1 MADDASQEERRN
13 FSRILFN
20 AECTLSQGGLM
31 WTTDVQD
38 ISLKGI
44 LIRRPEAFTLKGD
57 KSFEAQIKLAGN
69 QQAINMT
76 LVFSNE
82 HNDALGFE
90 CAHIDIDSMTHLK
103 RLVELNLGDE
113 DILQRE
119 LCALSS
125 TH

>member
-1 MADDASQEERRN
+1 MADDALQEERRH

-31 WTTDVQD
+31 WTSDVQD
-38 ISLKGI
+38 ISLKGV
-44 LIRRPEAFTLKGD
+44 LIRKPEAFTLDGD
-57 KSFEAQIKLAGN
+57 RSFEAKIKLAGD
-69 QQAINMT
+69 QQIINMT
-76 LVFSNE
+76 LVFTNE
-82 HNDALGFE
+82 HNDGLGFK

-113 DILQRE
+113 SLLQRE
-119 LCALSS
+119 LGALSS